1 MDGEVVPWENAKVHV
16 MTHSLHYGS
25 AIFEGI
31 RCYKTDRGSMIF
43 RLDEHIKRL
52 YRSAKIYDMKIP
64 FAPGELTSG
73 IKSLILE
80 NKIEECYIRPIVF
93 YGSDE
98 PGVNPVGNKVHA
110 AVAIWPWLPYLG
122 EEGLKKGVRCKIS
135 SWVRI
140 DPRSLPMTAKA
151 SANYANSILA
161 KTEAR
166 KSGYDEAILL
176 NNMGMVA
183 EATGENLFIVIDGK
197 ILTPPLSAGILPGIT
212 RESIIEVGSNLG
224 FRVEERNFGRG
235 DLVISDE
242 VFLTGTAAEVT
253 PVREVD
259 DVQIGNGARG
269 PVTEKIQKKFFEIV
283 RGKDE
288 KYEKWLEP
296 LT

>member
-1 MDGEVVPWENAKVHV
+1 MDGESVPWEKANVHV

-25 AIFEGI
+25 AIFEGM
-31 RCYKTDRGSMIF
+31 RCYKTERGSMIF

-52 YRSAKIYDMKIP
+52 YRSAKIYSMKIP
-64 FAPGELTSG
+64 FTPIKLTTG

-80 NKIEECYIRPIVF
+80 NKIEECYIRPIVY

-98 PGVNPVGNKVHA
+98 PGVNPFGNKVHV

-176 NNMGMVA
+176 NNSGMVA
-183 EATGENLFIVIDGK
+183 EATGENLFVVIDGK

-212 RESIIEVGSNLG
+212 RESIIEVAGNMG
-224 FRVEERNFGRG
+224 FKVEERNFGRG

-259 DVQIGNGARG
+259 DEKIGNGARG
-269 PVTEKIQKKFFEIV
+269 PVTEKIQTKFFEIV
-283 RGKDE
+283 RGKD
-288 KYEKWLEP
+288 KDYAKWLQP
-296 LT
+296 LR